1 MEFLKAYLPIIL
13 IAVIVFS
20 LAAIYVTDTMK
31 KPKEEQLKEL
41 EKYLRYLVWKA
52 EKYFGSKTGQLK
64 LAMVY
69 NLAVQKFPWIAEVM
83 TYEEFDEKY
92 VQGALKWLKKQLES
106 NPAIVQTLDEY
117 FENIKGE

>member
-1 MEFLKAYLPIIL
+1 MEFLKAYLPMIL

-20 LAAIYVTDTMK
+20 LAAIYVVDMMK

-41 EKYLRYLVWKA
+41 EKYLRYLVWQA
-52 EKYFGSKTGQLK
+52 EEYFGSKTGQLK

-83 TYEEFDEKY
+83 TYEEFDQKY
-92 VQGALKWLKKQLES
+92 VKGALEWLKKQLEE
-106 NPAIVQTLDEY
+106 NQAVRTLLYKDV
-117 FENIKGE
+117 I